1 MAKPCKVTYG
11 DKKYSIEEFLGVL
24 HDGLLDQMVRD
35 NIIDVKQLTKKPE
48 IVERTEFDSQE
59 DAELYEISR
68 EADPN
73 VIAAKYFTLPTAE
86 EANFKDYQIMEYLG
100 SKGKIRESD
109 WARYNDLNSLTPE
122 IRRRYI
128 DSTNKSAMELDSQ
141 AEELQEQLEI
151 PIEPSDFADVILE
164 YGNLEGFKRKSRS
177 DIEQAL
183 LERYSEL
190 TGKNQITDAAAKKG
204 YDAVKKKEKADRERK
219 LTPKEQLEEIG
230 VTEQDIAQ
238 AEEFAAQGFG
248 EAGTPLEQKE
258 FTINEKRRLA
268 RKKADDAENDLLS
281 FVSKSRGQFSMGAN
295 ALEFAVKL
303 GKVFKA
309 YAELGIVTLEGA
321 IARMREKA
329 GDDFVNENIEAIKDA
344 FKKFDLQK
352 ENVKDRAKELFAEH
366 KELVKKAKE
375 AKEDGVNSL
384 SDFVEYLE
392 EPKTKEIESAWRE
405 LITGEKKK
413 LADFTEIAEKEGK
426 DFERERAKKIVSE
439 GGGVR
444 LDDFAGETESD
455 VSNDFESTVFT
466 NIESGEFRDT
476 LSNKPRESG
485 RELTEEEKI
494 YAAEGMINAIQLGA
508 NIVEAA
514 KQEFGDNYVNGLLG
528 YVSGN
533 SNKLGP
539 DKVSLI
545 LVSLENDLN
554 KQLLEDPSNETLIKQ
569 EKMVQDIAIAYM
581 RSVARGLSYGR
592 LRQLAR
598 IGYDVDA
605 VTSQFFTSGQSQ
617 AKSKV
622 KAAVEADADTINDE
636 AELQEQESE
645 TGELFEEADV
655 PKRTAKQIK
664 ADISDTIKRMRED
677 LIKASRGGAGTFA
690 TIPGA
695 IQIKAITPH
704 VIKLSKLLTELGGL
718 KAKEIISEIK
728 KQIKDVAPDVT
739 ESDISNIINETR
751 NRKNYINRLRKDLE
765 DLDAQIEAKKK
776 KVVSKE
782 DKYKT
787 DEEIKNLRD
796 EKQDKQKQLS
806 ELDPGYAAEVKLK
819 NDLATA
825 QRSLDEYERRIKEN
839 DFVPAAKPSQSQID
853 QKLQDLR
860 DKRDA
865 AKETYQAKKKAYE
878 QSLVVPRS
886 VEEVELENNIKS
898 AEKSIAELER
908 KLAEKD
914 FGKDSKNE
922 SLWTEELGKLRQK
935 QAELRKRLKEERDA
949 LKPVSTPKTRLEV
962 AKENIKKRI
971 EEKKTQIANRVK
983 ELKTRNVLTPDTELQ
998 ALRQQE
1004 KQLNEELNKYLTPEA
1019 IASINEARE
1028 KSIVKKIES
1037 EIESLDQQIKN
1048 GEKVQKDKKEPI
1060 STPEIELLRAKR
1072 KAKVDFLN
1080 ELDPE
1085 PKSFAKQALIDAGY
1099 GREITVT
1106 LKDGTKETRQIL
1118 DWKKLA
1124 GAEGSVDNIKRIV
1137 EQALKDKGFSQAQI
1151 SRMQDAFKE
1160 QYDNLRADVIEKS
1173 LKELERSNIQKTPS
1187 ERKSSAKRLAEL
1199 YNMGLFDQNADDFDY
1214 LINKAIGLSD
1224 IGQEAF
1230 FEAKNLA
1237 KSLSQLYTMNSNEFF
1252 TKQFIRGINQK
1263 ITKLL
1268 NKVALNEGNNWFKFT
1283 TVTSEIF
1290 NLMLRAKLQTVKQ
1303 FLDNQISGR
1312 QERLIQDI
1320 GSMFS
1325 KELDTKELKA
1335 LRVKYASTIKDDIT
1349 KNAGLYFGEINSP
1362 FLTKSQIEDYINSRT
1377 DNQFYHLVVSSMLG
1391 KSYLEGADS
1400 LNKAASTEKIFI
1412 AALLKVMTDKTNPNR
1427 MTPEE
1432 ALKFI
1437 NEQVT
1442 GQKFKDA
1449 LIESEN
1455 IINAINQSA
1464 GKTVLATTKE
1474 NIYRGAMDLVKAN
1487 LLVGQALDIKTI
1499 EASYNA
1505 AYKVAGFGLGHE
1517 ANNPV
1522 SKAVNKFQSYLE
1534 EDIKRAVKEKQ
1545 WGKAANLTLISTI
1558 NRNFINP
1565 FVGGG
1570 TNWLVLGFQKS
1581 GLDVISPLAFMAQ
1594 RMKEG
1599 VDLSSPS
1606 GVAKLE
1612 QQLVDDFRIKTLS
1625 RRLLIGG
1632 TASALITLSLF
1643 ASGGDEEFEKWLK
1656 KNEWARKYQSVFTP
1670 QLTLLLMYAK
1680 NKNLG
1685 KFFIETFAKSA
1696 KFSKTPDIIKGFN
1709 EYNKDTAPSTS
1720 KALGIA
1726 GSITGS
1732 FFDTPVLPVR
1742 FVRDLGGIYKG
1753 ILDKPQERPDFGG
1766 IGFWNGFWNYGAIDM
1781 VGLRPDRTYM
1791 KNVEEFIPSSDEKS
1805 IEFLRDNKLKV
1816 EASSDKPVIING
1828 TTAYLNESQAQK
1840 YDEAF
1845 GKTFY
1850 SLLKENFDKIENLS
1864 GDDLKDAIKYLK
1876 DKSSDEA
1883 NKSIGVLD
1891 EKYREITIDSKKYI
1905 LSPEQINDKIKLE
1918 KSYIKMFGK
1927 TEESLLKSSLKMEKK
1942 SNFDISKEIYKSIK
1956 SSSESYAEGVLESKY
1971 LNFKGEVKLMPKEEP
1986 IKD

>member
-24 HDGLLDQMVRD
+24 HDGLLDQMVQD
-35 NIIDVKQLTKKPE
+35 KVVDVKQLTKKPE

-73 VIAAKYFTLPTAE
+73 VIAAKYFTLPSAE
-86 EANFKDYQIMEYLG
+86 DTNFKDYQIMEYLG
-100 SKGKIRESD
+100 SKGKITESD
-109 WARYNDLNSLTPE
+109 WARYNDINNLTPE

-128 DSTNKSAMELDSQ
+128 DSTNKKATELDVQ
-141 AEELQEQLEI
+141 AQELQEQLGI

-164 YGNLEGFKRKSRS
+164 YGNLEGFKKKSKS
-177 DIEQAL
+177 NIEQAL

-190 TGKNQITDAAAKKG
+190 TGKNQITDAAAQKG
-204 YDAVKKKEKADRERK
+204 YDAVKAKGKAERK
-219 LTPKEQLEEIG
+219 VATQKERLEEVGI
-230 VTEQDIAQ
+230 TQEDIARQ
-238 AEEFAAQGFG
+238 EEFAKEGFG
-248 EAGTPLEQKE
+248 ELETPLERFEFRRKQEASQKAKE
-258 FTINEKRRLA
+258 NKGKSAIEIAREA
-268 RKKADDAENDLLS
+268 RKKAKALLDEDSRRFGISFDSKNRAKVLFNYHKALVAEALAYYDAGIRS
-281 FVSKSRGQFSMGAN
+281 
-295 ALEFAVKL
+295 LEDFAR
-303 GKVFKA
+303 
-309 YAELGIVTLEGA
+309 ELGEDIKRIPKEVVDAWNE
-321 IARMREKA
+321 
-329 GDDFVNENIEAIKDA
+329 VNGK
-344 FKKFDLQK
+344 
-352 ENVKDRAKELFAEH
+352 
-366 KELVKKAKE
+366 
-375 AKEDGVNSL
+375 G
-384 SDFVEYLE
+384 
-392 EPKTKEIESAWRE
+392 
-405 LITGEKKK
+405 KKK
-413 LADFTEIAEKEGK
+413 EKDFIDIAEKEGRE
-426 DFERERAKKIVSE
+426 FERERAKRIFSE

-466 NIESGEFRDT
+466 NIESGEFKDT

-485 RELTEEEKI
+485 RELSEEEKI

-514 KQEFGDNYVNGLLG
+514 RQEFGDNYVNGLLG

-554 KQLLEDPSNETLIKQ
+554 RQLLEDPSNETLIKQ

-677 LIKASRGGAGTFA
+677 LIKASRGGAGAFA

-718 KAKEIISEIK
+718 KAKEIIAEIK

-914 FGKDSKNE
+914 FGTDSKNE

-1230 FEAKNLA
+1230 FEAKQFA
-1237 KSLSQLYTMNSNEFF
+1237 ESLSELYKKDSDEFF
-1252 TKQFIRGINQK
+1252 TKQFIREINQK
-1263 ITKLL
+1263 ISILL
-1268 NKVALNEGNNWFKFT
+1268 NKVNASKGG
-1283 TVTSEIF
+1283 IF
-1290 NLMLRAKLQTVKQ
+1290 PKMVSFFADFMNLSSRVKLQTLKQ
-1303 FLDNQISGR
+1303 FLENPISGK
-1312 QERLIQDI
+1312 EEKMIQKVAAFFRKD
-1320 GSMFS
+1320 
-1325 KELDTKELKA
+1325 LDTVPLKDLRRDFGDIIKE
-1335 LRVKYASTIKDDIT
+1335 DIVR
-1349 KNAGLYFGEINSP
+1349 NSGLYYGDVNTP
-1362 FLTKSQIEDYINSRT
+1362 FLTQTMIEDKLNSLSKKEIYQRV
-1377 DNQFYHLVVSSMLG
+1377 LSIVLG
-1391 KSYLEGADS
+1391 KSYLEGSDS
-1400 LNKAASTEKIFI
+1400 MNKAELTELIFKS
-1412 AALLKVMTDKTNPNR
+1412 ALLQLMTNKTNPNSV
-1427 MTPEE
+1427 TPTEAIKALSE
-1432 ALKFI
+1432 AL
-1437 NEQVT
+1437 T
-1442 GQKFKDA
+1442 GQSFKTSLA
-1449 LIESEN
+1449 ESKKMIDE
-1455 IINAINQSA
+1455 INQNA
-1464 GKTVLATTKE
+1464 GKEILSDTKE
-1474 NIYRGAMDLVKAN
+1474 NVFRGAMDLAKAN
-1487 LLVGQALDIKTI
+1487 LLVNKAVTVDIIKM
-1499 EASYNA
+1499 AYNT
-1505 AYKVAGFGLGHE
+1505 AYKTAGYSLGHE

-1522 SKAVNKFQSYLE
+1522 TEFFRDYQLKIDEKIKAAIKDGNLE
-1534 EDIKRAVKEKQ
+1534 EAAVLK
-1545 WGKAANLTLISTI
+1545 LIGTI
-1558 NRNFINP
+1558 NRNILNP

-1570 TNWLVLGFQKS
+1570 TNWTVLGLQRAGVDWLSPLVLWYKNKN
-1581 GLDVISPLAFMAQ
+1581 L
-1594 RMKEG
+1594 R
-1599 VDLSSPS
+1599 VDLSSPENL
-1606 GVAKLE
+1606 KE
-1612 QQLVDDFRIKTLS
+1612 TEK
-1625 RRLLIGG
+1625 RLLYQYKSQNIKARLIVGG
-1632 TASALITLSLF
+1632 IVSGLITTALIG
-1643 ASGGDEEFEKWLK
+1643 SGADDELEKWLK
-1656 KNEWARKYQSVFTP
+1656 KNEWARVFYTVFIP
-1670 QLTLLLMYAK
+1670 KQTHLAIAYK
-1680 NKNLG
+1680 NSKMADWVEDTFYRSS
-1685 KFFIETFAKSA
+1685 KFERLPKITKAIE
-1696 KFSKTPDIIKGFN
+1696 G
-1709 EYNKDTAPSTS
+1709 YNDDSPAGRE
-1720 KALGIA
+1720 KARGYWGGVA
-1726 GSITGS
+1726 GS
-1732 FFDTPVLPVR
+1732 FVDFPVLPFR
-1742 FVRDLGGIYKG
+1742 FARDLSNIYGGVTG
-1753 ILDKPQERPDFGG
+1753 KPKKATDYTSV
-1766 IGFWNGFWNYGAIDM
+1766 GFTNGFFNYGA
-1781 VGLRPDRTYM
+1781 VEFLGFRPDRTYM
-1791 KNVEEFIPSSDEKS
+1791 KNVEEFIPISDEKT
-1805 IEFLRDNKLKV
+1805 IKLMREKDLSV
-1816 EASSDKPVIING
+1816 NSDSDKAILVNG
-1828 TTAYLNESQAQK
+1828 QSVYMTPEKAMS
-1840 YDEAF
+1840 YDEVY

-1850 SLLKENFDKIENLS
+1850 ELLKKDFNDISALS
-1864 GDDLKDAIKYLK
+1864 GKDFKDAIKYLK

>member
-11 DKKYSIEEFLGVL
+11 GKKYSIEEFLGVL
-24 HDGLLDQMVRD
+24 HDGLLDQMVQD
-35 NIIDVKQLTKKPE
+35 KVIDTKQLTKKPE
-48 IVERTEFDSQE
+48 MVERTEFDSQE

-68 EADPN
+68 ETDPN
-73 VIAAKYFTLPTAE
+73 VIEAKYFTLPSAE
-86 EANFKDYQIMEYLG
+86 DTNFKDYQIMEYLG
-100 SKGKIRESD
+100 SKGKITESD
-109 WARYNDLNSLTPE
+109 WARYNDINNLTPE

-128 DSTNKSAMELDSQ
+128 DSTNKKATELDVQ
-141 AEELQEQLEI
+141 AQELQEQLGI

-164 YGNLEGFKRKSRS
+164 YGNLEGFKKKSKS
-177 DIEQAL
+177 SIEQAL

-190 TGKNQITDAAAKKG
+190 TGKNQITDAAAQKG
-204 YDAVKKKEKADRERK
+204 YDAVKAKGKAERKVATQKERLEEVGITQEDIARQEEFAKEGFGELETPLERFEFRRKQEASQKAKENKGKSAIEIAREARKRAKALLDEDSRRFGISFDSKNRAKVLFNYHKALVAEGLAYYDAGIRSLEDFARELGEDIKRIPKEVVDAWNEANGKGKKKEK
-219 LTPKEQLEEIG
+219 
-230 VTEQDIAQ
+230 
-238 AEEFAAQGFG
+238 
-248 EAGTPLEQKE
+248 
-258 FTINEKRRLA
+258 
-268 RKKADDAENDLLS
+268 
-281 FVSKSRGQFSMGAN
+281 
-295 ALEFAVKL
+295 
-303 GKVFKA
+303 
-309 YAELGIVTLEGA
+309 
-321 IARMREKA
+321 
-329 GDDFVNENIEAIKDA
+329 DFID
-344 FKKFDLQK
+344 
-352 ENVKDRAKELFAEH
+352 
-366 KELVKKAKE
+366 
-375 AKEDGVNSL
+375 
-384 SDFVEYLE
+384 
-392 EPKTKEIESAWRE
+392 
-405 LITGEKKK
+405 
-413 LADFTEIAEKEGK
+413 IAEKEGR
-426 DFERERAKKIVSE
+426 DFERERAKRIISE

-466 NIESGEFRDT
+466 NIESGEFKDT

-485 RELTEEEKI
+485 RELSEEEKI
-494 YAAEGMINAIQLGA
+494 YAAEGMVNAIQLGA

-554 KQLLEDPSNETLIKQ
+554 RQLLEDPLNETLIKQ

-605 VTSQFFTSGQSQ
+605 VTSQFFTTGQSQ

-622 KAAVEADADTINDE
+622 RAAVEADADTINDE

-645 TGELFEEADV
+645 TGELFEEADA
-655 PKRTAKQIK
+655 PKRTAKQVK
-664 ADISDTIKRMRED
+664 ADISETIKRMRAN
-677 LIKASRGGAGTFA
+677 LVKAARGGSGALSAIPFA
-690 TIPGA
+690 T
-695 IQIKAITPH
+695 QIKIITPD
-704 VIKLSKLLTELGGL
+704 VIELSKLLTELGGL
-718 KAKEIISEIK
+718 KAKEIIAEIK
-728 KQIKDVAPDVT
+728 KQINDVAPNVT
-739 ESDISNIINETR
+739 ENDISNIINETR

-765 DLDAQIEAKKK
+765 DLDTQIEAKKK

-796 EKQDKQKQLS
+796 EKQDKQKQLN

-825 QRSLDEYERRIKEN
+825 QKSLDEYERRVNEN
-839 DFVPAAKPSQSQID
+839 DFAATAKPSQSQID

-914 FGKDSKNE
+914 FGTDSKNE

-935 QAELRKRLKEERDA
+935 QAELRKRLKEERDS

-971 EEKKTQIANRVK
+971 EEKKSQIANRVK
-983 ELKTRNVLTPDTELQ
+983 ELKARNVLTPDTELQ

-1019 IASINEARE
+1019 IASINEAKE

-1060 STPEIELLRAKR
+1060 STPEIELLKAKR

-1151 SRMQDAFKE
+1151 SRMQDAFRE

-1173 LKELERSNIQKTPS
+1173 LKELERSNIQKLPS
-1187 ERKSSAKRLAEL
+1187 EKKSSAKRLAEL
-1199 YNMGLFDQNADDFDY
+1199 YNMGLFEQNADDFDY

-1252 TKQFIRGINQK
+1252 TKQFIREINQR

-1283 TVTSEIF
+1283 TVASELF

-1303 FLDNQISGR
+1303 YLDNQISGK

-1325 KELDTKELKA
+1325 KKLDTKELKE
-1335 LRVKYASTIKDDIT
+1335 LREKYASEIKDDIT

-1362 FLTKSQIEDYINSRT
+1362 FLTKNQIEDYINSRT
-1377 DNQFYHLVVSSMLG
+1377 DNQFYHLIVSSMLG

-1427 MTPEE
+1427 MNPDD
-1432 ALKFI
+1432 ALQFV
-1437 NEQVT
+1437 NEQLT

-1449 LIESEN
+1449 LAESEK
-1455 IINAINQSA
+1455 IINQINQDA
-1464 GKTVLATTKE
+1464 GQTILATTKQ
-1474 NIYRGAMDLVKAN
+1474 NIFRGAMDLVKAN

-1505 AYKVAGFGLGHE
+1505 AYKVAGYGLGHE
-1517 ANNPV
+1517 ANNFI
-1522 SKAVNKFQSYLE
+1522 SDLVNQGQSRLE
-1534 EDIKRAVKEKQ
+1534 EKIKKAVKEKQ

-1570 TNWLVLGFQKS
+1570 TNWLVLGAQKS
-1581 GLDVISPLAFMAQ
+1581 GLDVISPLFYMAQ
-1594 RMKEG
+1594 KIKNG
-1599 VDLSSPS
+1599 IDLSSPES
-1606 GVAKLE
+1606 VNKLQE
-1612 QQLVDDFRIKTLS
+1612 QLVDDFRLKTLN
-1625 RRLLIGG
+1625 RRYLVGL
-1632 TASALITLSLF
+1632 TASALITISLF
-1643 ASGGDEEFEKWLK
+1643 ASGGDEEMEKWFEKNK
-1656 KNEWARKYQSVFTP
+1656 WAKKYQSVFTP
-1670 QLTLLLMYAK
+1670 QLTLLAMSFK
-1680 NKNLG
+1680 NK
-1685 KFFIETFAKSA
+1685 KFGEWLKETYMKSA
-1696 KFSKTPDIIKGFN
+1696 KFEQMPKVLTAID
-1709 EYNKDTAPSTS
+1709 EYNKGNEPSEAKAMGILGSAVGS
-1720 KALGIA
+1720 KLDVPI
-1726 GSITGS
+1726 
-1732 FFDTPVLPVR
+1732 LPVK
-1742 FVRDLGGIYKG
+1742 FARDLGGIYNG
-1753 ILDKPQERPDFGG
+1753 IMGKPEARADYGG
-1766 IGFWNGFWNYGAIDM
+1766 MGFWNGFFNYGAIDM
-1781 VGLRPDRTYM
+1781 IGLRPDRTYM
-1791 KNVEEFIPSSDEKS
+1791 RNVEEFIPSSDTKS
-1805 IEFLRDNKLKV
+1805 TEFLRENKLKV
-1816 EASSDKPVIING
+1816 EASSNKPVIISG

-1840 YDEAF
+1840 YDEVF

-1850 SLLKENFDKIENLS
+1850 SLLKENFNKIENLS
-1864 GDDLKDAIKYLK
+1864 EDDLKDAIKYLK
-1876 DKSSDEA
+1876 DKSKDSA
-1883 NKSIGVLD
+1883 NKSVGVLD
-1891 EKYREITIDSKKYI
+1891 ESFREITVNGKKYI
-1905 LSPEQINDKIKLE
+1905 LSPSQIIKKKAFEKEYMANKAATDKDKLTNVLKEKGTSLFKIKMRVYE
-1918 KSYIKMFGK
+1918 
-1927 TEESLLKSSLKMEKK
+1927 
-1942 SNFDISKEIYKSIK
+1942 SIK
-1956 SSSESYAEGVLESKY
+1956 SKKDSYADGKIKDIYVDK
-1971 LNFKGEVKLMPKEEP
+1971 NTDKVRLMPKE
-1986 IKD
+1986 